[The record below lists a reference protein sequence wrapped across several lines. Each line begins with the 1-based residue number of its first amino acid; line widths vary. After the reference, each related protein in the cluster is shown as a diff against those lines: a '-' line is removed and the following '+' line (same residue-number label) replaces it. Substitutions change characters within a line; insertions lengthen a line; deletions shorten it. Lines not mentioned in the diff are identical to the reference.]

1 MIKMK
6 RHITAAL
13 TISALAL
20 ASCGTQKEAAEA
32 AAPAPV
38 VKEVNEALNWS
49 VKNAEARYLYSQNMR
64 LAAYKVHDLM
74 NKGESVG
81 KAVFIEPTFLL
92 FNQNMTYEYF
102 ANFGSIN
109 DEFNIGELRGYCR
122 NQYEPQALEF
132 IRMCSEAGM
141 EVILMAPEKEAIE
154 IMQDLQ
160 KQNFQVFASMM
171 TSQPQY
177 GKYAENITLREYAA
191 GNRVAL
197 VLTSSLGEAS
207 EFTMSRGPKGFEL
220 NEIFK
225 AFGDR
230 LILFPN
236 PAFN

>member
-32 AAPAPV
+32 TAPAPV

-64 LAAYKVHDLM
+64 LAADKVQDLM

-92 FNQNMTYEYF
+92 FNQNMTYEYL

-132 IRMCSEAGM
+132 IRMCAEAGM
-141 EVILMAPEKEAIE
+141 EIILMAPEKEAIE

-160 KQNFQVFASMM
+160 KQNFQVFPSMM

-207 EFTMSRGPKGFEL
+207 EFTLSRGPKGFEL
-220 NEIFK
+220 NEMFK
-225 AFGDR
+225 TFGDR

>member
-1 MIKMK
+1 MK
-6 RHITAAL
+6 LHITAAL

-49 VKNAEARYLYSQNMR
+49 VKNSEARYLYNQNMR
-64 LAAYKVHDLM
+64 LAAEKVQDLM

-81 KAVFIEPTFLL
+81 KAVFIDATFLL

-102 ANFGSIN
+102 ANFGTIN
-109 DEFNIGELRGYCR
+109 DEFNVGELRGYCR
-122 NQYEPQALEF
+122 NQYEPQAIEF
-132 IRMCSEAGM
+132 IRMCAEAGM
-141 EVILMAPEKEAIE
+141 EIILMAPEKDAIE

-220 NEIFK
+220 NEMYK
-225 AFGDR
+225 AFGDQ

>member
-1 MIKMK
+1 
-6 RHITAAL
+6 
-13 TISALAL
+13 
-20 ASCGTQKEAAEA
+20 
-32 AAPAPV
+32 
-38 VKEVNEALNWS
+38 
-49 VKNAEARYLYSQNMR
+49 
-64 LAAYKVHDLM
+64 M

-81 KAVFIEPTFLL
+81 KAVFIDATFLL

-102 ANFGSIN
+102 ANFGTIN
-109 DEFNIGELRGYCR
+109 DEFNVGELRGYCR
-122 NQYEPQALEF
+122 NQYEPQAIEL
-132 IRMCSEAGM
+132 IRMCAEAGM
-141 EVILMAPEKEAIE
+141 EIILMAPEKDAIE

-220 NEIFK
+220 NEMFK
-225 AFGDR
+225 AFGDQ

>member
-1 MIKMK
+1 
-6 RHITAAL
+6 
-13 TISALAL
+13 
-20 ASCGTQKEAAEA
+20 
-32 AAPAPV
+32 
-38 VKEVNEALNWS
+38 
-49 VKNAEARYLYSQNMR
+49 
-64 LAAYKVHDLM
+64 
-74 NKGESVG
+74 
-81 KAVFIEPTFLL
+81 VFIEPTFLL

-109 DEFNIGELRGYCR
+109 DEFNVGELRGYCR
-122 NQYEPQALEF
+122 NQYEPQAIEF
-132 IRMCSEAGM
+132 IRMCAEAGM
-141 EVILMAPEKEAIE
+141 EINLMAPEKEAIE

-160 KQNFQVFASMM
+160 KQNFQVFPSMM

-207 EFTMSRGPKGFEL
+207 EFTLSRGPKGFEL
-220 NEIFK
+220 NEMFK
-225 AFGDR
+225 TFGDR

>member
-1 MIKMK
+1 MK
-6 RHITAAL
+6 QHITAAL

-20 ASCGTQKEAAEA
+20 ASCGTQKEVAEA
-32 AAPAPV
+32 ATPAPV

-64 LAAYKVHDLM
+64 LAADKVQDLM

-81 KAVFIEPTFLL
+81 KGVFIEPTFLL

-109 DEFNIGELRGYCR
+109 DEFNVGELRGYCR

-132 IRMCSEAGM
+132 IRMCAEAGM
-141 EVILMAPEKEAIE
+141 EIILMAPEKEAIE

-160 KQNFQVFASMM
+160 KQNFQVFPSMM

-207 EFTMSRGPKGFEL
+207 EVTLSRGPKGFEL
-220 NEIFK
+220 NEMFK
-225 AFGDR
+225 TFGDR
-230 LILFPN
+230 LILVPN

>member
-1 MIKMK
+1 MK
-6 RHITAAL
+6 QHITAAL

-49 VKNAEARYLYSQNMR
+49 VKNAEARYLYSQNMKV
-64 LAAYKVHDLM
+64 AADKVQNLM

>member
-1 MIKMK
+1 MK
-6 RHITAAL
+6 QHITAAL

-49 VKNAEARYLYSQNMR
+49 VKNAEARYLYSQNMKV
-64 LAAYKVHDLM
+64 AADKVQHLM

>member
-1 MIKMK
+1 MK
-6 RHITAAL
+6 LHITAAL

-49 VKNAEARYLYSQNMR
+49 VKNAEARYLYNQNMR
-64 LAAYKVHDLM
+64 LAADKVQDLM

-81 KAVFIEPTFLL
+81 KAVFIDATFLL

-102 ANFGSIN
+102 ANFGTIN
-109 DEFNIGELRGYCR
+109 DEFNVGELRGYCR
-122 NQYEPQALEF
+122 NQYEPQAIEF
-132 IRMCSEAGM
+132 IRMCAEAGM
-141 EVILMAPEKEAIE
+141 EIILMAPEKDAIE

-207 EFTMSRGPKGFEL
+207 EFTMSLGPKGFEL
-220 NEIFK
+220 NEMYK
-225 AFGDR
+225 AFGDQ

>member
-6 RHITAAL
+6 LHITAAL

-49 VKNAEARYLYSQNMR
+49 VKNAEARYLYNQNMR
-64 LAAYKVHDLM
+64 LAADKVQDLM

-81 KAVFIEPTFLL
+81 KAVFIDATFLL

-102 ANFGSIN
+102 ANFGTIN
-109 DEFNIGELRGYCR
+109 DEFNVGELRGYCR
-122 NQYEPQALEF
+122 NQYEPQAIEF
-132 IRMCSEAGM
+132 IRMCAEAGM
-141 EVILMAPEKEAIE
+141 EIILMAPEKDAIE

-160 KQNFQVFASMM
+160 QQNFQVFASMM

-220 NEIFK
+220 NEMYK
-225 AFGDR
+225 AFGDQ

>member
-1 MIKMK
+1 MK
-6 RHITAAL
+6 QHITAAL

-64 LAAYKVHDLM
+64 LAAYKVQDLM

-109 DEFNIGELRGYCR
+109 DEFNVGELRGYCR
-122 NQYEPQALEF
+122 NQYQPEAVEL
-132 IRMCSEAGM
+132 IRMCAEAGM
-141 EVILMAPEKEAIE
+141 EIILKAPEKDAVE

-177 GKYAENITLREYAA
+177 GKYAENIILPAYAA

-220 NEIFK
+220 NEMFK

>member
-6 RHITAAL
+6 LHITAAL

-38 VKEVNEALNWS
+38 IKEVNEALNWS

-64 LAAYKVHDLM
+64 LAADKVEDLM

-109 DEFNIGELRGYCR
+109 DEFNVGELRGYCR

-132 IRMCSEAGM
+132 IRMCAEAGM
-141 EVILMAPEKEAIE
+141 EIILMAPEKEAIE

-160 KQNFQVFASMM
+160 KQNFQVFPSMM

-207 EFTMSRGPKGFEL
+207 EFTLSRGPKGFEL
-220 NEIFK
+220 NEMFK
-225 AFGDR
+225 TFGDR
-230 LILFPN
+230 LILFPT

>member
-1 MIKMK
+1 MK
-6 RHITAAL
+6 LHITAAL

-49 VKNAEARYLYSQNMR
+49 VKNTEARYLYTQNMR
-64 LAAYKVHDLM
+64 LAADKVQDLM

-109 DEFNIGELRGYCR
+109 DEFYVGELRGYCR
-122 NQYEPQALEF
+122 NQYEPAAIEF
-132 IRMCSEAGM
+132 IRMCREAGM
-141 EVILMAPEKEAIE
+141 EVILMSPEKDAMD

-160 KQNFQVFASMM
+160 KQDLQVFPSMM
-171 TSQPQY
+171 TSRPQY
-177 GKYAENITLREYAA
+177 GKYAENNTLREYAQ

-207 EFTMSRGPKGFEL
+207 ELTLSHGPKGFEL
-220 NEIFK
+220 SEIHK

>member
-1 MIKMK
+1 MK

-20 ASCGTQKEAAEA
+20 ASCGTQKEVAEA
-32 AAPAPV
+32 TAPAPV

-64 LAAYKVHDLM
+64 LAADKVQDLM

-92 FNQNMTYEYF
+92 FKQNMTYEYF

-109 DEFNIGELRGYCR
+109 DEFNVGELRGYCR

-141 EVILMAPEKEAIE
+141 EIILMTPEKEAMD

-160 KQNFQVFASMM
+160 KQDLQVFPSMM

-177 GKYAENITLREYAA
+177 GKYAENITMREYAA

-207 EFTMSRGPKGFEL
+207 ELTLSRGPKGFEL
-220 NEIFK
+220 NEMHK

>member
-1 MIKMK
+1 MK

-49 VKNAEARYLYSQNMR
+49 VKNAEARYLYSQNMKV
-64 LAAYKVHDLM
+64 AADKVQNLM

-141 EVILMAPEKEAIE
+141 EVILMAPEKDAIE

-220 NEIFK
+220 NEMHK
-225 AFGDR
+225 SFGDR

>member
-1 MIKMK
+1 MK

-20 ASCGTQKEAAEA
+20 ASCGTQKEVAEA
-32 AAPAPV
+32 TAPAPV

-64 LAAYKVHDLM
+64 MATDRVRSMMDR
-74 NKGESVG
+74 GESVG
-81 KAVFIEPTFLL
+81 QAVFIDAAFLL

-102 ANFGSIN
+102 SNFGSVG
-109 DEFNIGELRGYCR
+109 DEFYLGELRGYCR
-122 NQYEPQALEF
+122 NQYEPAAIEF
-132 IRMCSEAGM
+132 IRMCREAGM
-141 EVILMAPEKEAIE
+141 EVILMSPEKDAMD

-160 KQNFQVFASMM
+160 KQDLQVFPSMM
-171 TSQPQY
+171 TSRPQF

-191 GNRVAL
+191 GNRVGL

-220 NEIFK
+220 NEMFK

>member
-1 MIKMK
+1 MK
-6 RHITAAL
+6 RHITAVL

-49 VKNAEARYLYSQNMR
+49 VNNAEARYLYSQNMKV
-64 LAAYKVHDLM
+64 AADKVQNLM

-109 DEFNIGELRGYCR
+109 DEFNVGELRGYCR

-132 IRMCSEAGM
+132 IRMCAEAGM
-141 EVILMAPEKEAIE
+141 EVILMAPEKDAIE

-220 NEIFK
+220 NEMHK
-225 AFGDR
+225 SFGDR

>member
-1 MIKMK
+1 MK
-6 RHITAAL
+6 LHITAVL

-49 VKNAEARYLYSQNMR
+49 KKTSEARYLYSQSMQLATER
-64 LAAYKVHDLM
+64 LQQQMDRG
-74 NKGESVG
+74 NTVG
-81 KAVFIEPTFLL
+81 KAVFIEPAFLL

-102 ANFGSIN
+102 SNFGAVG
-109 DEFNIGELRGYCR
+109 DEFMVGELRGYCR
-122 NQYEPQALEF
+122 NQYEPMALDF
-132 IRMCSEAGM
+132 LRLCREAGT
-141 EVILMAPEKEAIE
+141 EIILMAPEKEAVE

-160 KQNFQVFASMM
+160 KQDLQVFPSMM

-177 GKYAENITLREYAA
+177 GKYAENITLREYAQ
-191 GNRVAL
+191 GNRVAM
-197 VLTSSLGEAS
+197 VLTTSIGEAS
-207 EFTMSRGPKGFEL
+207 EFTQSRGPKGFEL
-220 NEIFK
+220 NELQK
-225 AFGDR
+225 TFGAK

>member
-1 MIKMK
+1 MK
-6 RHITAAL
+6 LHITAAL

-49 VKNAEARYLYSQNMR
+49 VKNAEARYLYNQNMR
-64 LAAYKVHDLM
+64 LAADKVQDLM
-74 NKGESVG
+74 NEGESVG
-81 KAVFIEPTFLL
+81 KAVFIDATFLL

-102 ANFGSIN
+102 ANFGTIN
-109 DEFNIGELRGYCR
+109 DEFNVGELRGYCR
-122 NQYEPQALEF
+122 NQYEPQAIEF
-132 IRMCSEAGM
+132 IRMCAEAGM
-141 EVILMAPEKEAIE
+141 EIILMAPEKDAIE

-207 EFTMSRGPKGFEL
+207 EFTMSLGPKGFEL
-220 NEIFK
+220 NEMYK
-225 AFGDR
+225 AFGDQ

>member
-1 MIKMK
+1 MK

-38 VKEVNEALNWS
+38 AKEVNEALNWS

-64 LAAYKVHDLM
+64 LAADKVQDLM
-74 NKGESVG
+74 NKGE
-81 KAVFIEPTFLL
+81 AV
-92 FNQNMTYEYF
+92 
-102 ANFGSIN
+102 
-109 DEFNIGELRGYCR
+109 EL
-122 NQYEPQALEF
+122 
-132 IRMCSEAGM
+132 IRMCAEAGM
-141 EVILMAPEKEAIE
+141 EIILMAPEKDAVE

-220 NEIFK
+220 NEMFK

>member
-1 MIKMK
+1 MK
-6 RHITAAL
+6 LHITAAL

-32 AAPAPV
+32 AAPAPM

-49 VKNAEARYLYSQNMR
+49 VKNTEARYLYSQNMR
-64 LAAYKVHDLM
+64 MATDRVRSMM
-74 NKGESVG
+74 NRGESLG
-81 KAVFIEPTFLL
+81 QAVFIDATFLL

-102 ANFGSIN
+102 ANFGSVS

-122 NQYEPQALEF
+122 NQYEPAAIEF
-132 IRMCSEAGM
+132 IRMCGEAGM
-141 EVILMAPEKEAIE
+141 EVILMSPEKEAMDI
-154 IMQDLQ
+154 IQDLQ
-160 KQNFQVFASMM
+160 KQNLQVFPSMM

-177 GKYAENITLREYAA
+177 GKYAENITMREYAA

-207 EFTMSRGPKGFEL
+207 ELTLSRGPKGFEL
-220 NEIFK
+220 NEMHK

>member
-1 MIKMK
+1 MK

-20 ASCGTQKEAAEA
+20 ASCGTQKEVAEA

-64 LAAYKVHDLM
+64 LAADKVQDLM

-92 FNQNMTYEYF
+92 FKQNMTYEYF

-109 DEFNIGELRGYCR
+109 DEFNVGELRGYCR

-141 EVILMAPEKEAIE
+141 EIILMTPEKEAMD

-160 KQNFQVFASMM
+160 KQDLQVFPSMM

-177 GKYAENITLREYAA
+177 GKYAENITMREYAA

-207 EFTMSRGPKGFEL
+207 ELTLSRGPKGFEL
-220 NEIFK
+220 NEMHK

>member
-1 MIKMK
+1 MK

-49 VKNAEARYLYSQNMR
+49 VKNAEARYLYSQNMKV
-64 LAAYKVHDLM
+64 AADKVQNLM

-141 EVILMAPEKEAIE
+141 EVILMAPEKDAIE

-220 NEIFK
+220 NEMHK
-225 AFGDR
+225 SFGDR

-236 PAFN
+236 PTFN

>member
-1 MIKMK
+1 MK
-6 RHITAAL
+6 RHITAVL

-32 AAPAPV
+32 TAPDPV

-64 LAAYKVHDLM
+64 LAADKVQDLM

-109 DEFNIGELRGYCR
+109 DEFNVGELRGYCR

-132 IRMCSEAGM
+132 IRMCAEAGL
-141 EVILMAPEKEAIE
+141 EIILMAPEKEAIE

-160 KQNFQVFASMM
+160 KQNFQVFPSMM

-207 EFTMSRGPKGFEL
+207 EFTLSRGPKGFEL
-220 NEIFK
+220 NEMFK
-225 AFGDR
+225 TFGDR

>member
-32 AAPAPV
+32 AAPASV

-49 VKNAEARYLYSQNMR
+49 VKNSEARYLYNQNMR
-64 LAAYKVHDLM
+64 LAADKVQDLM

-81 KAVFIEPTFLL
+81 KAVFIDATFLL

-102 ANFGSIN
+102 ANFGTIN
-109 DEFNIGELRGYCR
+109 DEFNVGELRGYCR
-122 NQYEPQALEF
+122 NQYEPQAIEF
-132 IRMCSEAGM
+132 IRMCAEAGM
-141 EVILMAPEKEAIE
+141 EIILMAPEKDAIE

-220 NEIFK
+220 NEMFK
-225 AFGDR
+225 AFGDQ

>member
-1 MIKMK
+1 MK
-6 RHITAAL
+6 RHITAVL

-49 VKNAEARYLYSQNMR
+49 VNNAEARYLYSQNMKV
-64 LAAYKVHDLM
+64 AADKVQNLM

-141 EVILMAPEKEAIE
+141 EVILMAPEKDAIE

-220 NEIFK
+220 NEMHK
-225 AFGDR
+225 SFGDR

>member
-1 MIKMK
+1 MK
-6 RHITAAL
+6 LHITAAL

-49 VKNAEARYLYSQNMR
+49 AKNAEARYLYSQNMR
-64 LAAYKVHDLM
+64 MATDRVRSMM
-74 NKGESVG
+74 NRGESLG
-81 KAVFIEPTFLL
+81 QAVFIDATFLL

-102 ANFGSIN
+102 ANFGSVS

-122 NQYEPQALEF
+122 NQYEPAAIEF
-132 IRMCSEAGM
+132 IRMCGEAGM
-141 EVILMAPEKEAIE
+141 EVILMSPEKEAMDI
-154 IMQDLQ
+154 IQDLQ
-160 KQNFQVFASMM
+160 KQNLQVFPSMM

-177 GKYAENITLREYAA
+177 GKYAENITMREYAA

-207 EFTMSRGPKGFEL
+207 ELTLSRGPKGFEL
-220 NEIFK
+220 NEMHK

>member
-1 MIKMK
+1 MK

-49 VKNAEARYLYSQNMR
+49 VKTAEARYLYSQNMR
-64 LAAYKVHDLM
+64 MATDRVRSMM
-74 NKGESVG
+74 NRGESLG
-81 KAVFIEPTFLL
+81 QAVFIDVAFLL

-102 ANFGSIN
+102 VNFGTIN
-109 DEFNIGELRGYCR
+109 DEFNVGELRGYCR
-122 NQYEPQALEF
+122 NQYEPQAIEF
-132 IRMCSEAGM
+132 IRMCAEAGM
-141 EVILMAPEKEAIE
+141 EIILMAPEKDAIE

-220 NEIFK
+220 NEMFK
-225 AFGDR
+225 AFGDQ

>member
-1 MIKMK
+1 MK

-49 VKNAEARYLYSQNMR
+49 VKTAEARYLYSQNMK
-64 LAAYKVHDLM
+64 LAADKVQDLM

-109 DEFNIGELRGYCR
+109 DEFNVGELRGYCR

-132 IRMCSEAGM
+132 IRMCAEAGM
-141 EVILMAPEKEAIE
+141 EIILMAPEKEAID

-160 KQNFQVFASMM
+160 KQNFQVFPSMM

-207 EFTMSRGPKGFEL
+207 EFTLSRGPKGFEL
-220 NEIFK
+220 NEMFK
-225 AFGDR
+225 TFGDR

>member
-1 MIKMK
+1 MK
-6 RHITAAL
+6 RHITAVL

-32 AAPAPV
+32 AAPAPL

-64 LAAYKVHDLM
+64 MATDRVRSMMDR
-74 NKGESVG
+74 GESVG
-81 KAVFIEPTFLL
+81 QAVFIDAAFLL

-102 ANFGSIN
+102 SNFGSVG
-109 DEFNIGELRGYCR
+109 DEFYVGELRGYCR
-122 NQYEPQALEF
+122 NQYEPAAIEF
-132 IRMCSEAGM
+132 IRMCREAGM
-141 EVILMAPEKEAIE
+141 EVILMSPEKDAMD

-160 KQNFQVFASMM
+160 KQDLQVFPSMM

-177 GKYAENITLREYAA
+177 GKYAENITMREYAA

-207 EFTMSRGPKGFEL
+207 ELTLSRGPKGFEL
-220 NEIFK
+220 NEMHK

>member
-1 MIKMK
+1 MK

-32 AAPAPV
+32 ATPAPV

-64 LAAYKVHDLM
+64 LAADKVQDLM

-109 DEFNIGELRGYCR
+109 DEFNVGELRGYCR
-122 NQYEPQALEF
+122 NQYQPEAVEL
-132 IRMCSEAGM
+132 IRMCAEAGM
-141 EVILMAPEKEAIE
+141 EIILMAPEKDAVE

-171 TSQPQY
+171 TGQPQY

-220 NEIFK
+220 NEMFK